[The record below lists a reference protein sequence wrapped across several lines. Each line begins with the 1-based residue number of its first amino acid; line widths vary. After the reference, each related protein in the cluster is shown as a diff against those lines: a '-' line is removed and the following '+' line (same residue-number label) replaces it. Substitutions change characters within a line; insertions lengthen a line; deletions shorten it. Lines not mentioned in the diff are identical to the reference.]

1 MTVIVNID
9 LYTSVFSCAILLAL
23 RQRGPSIF
31 DGLLSIMEV
40 VTMNLKHLA
49 NQYQKSVSG
58 SVISEAIKG
67 ADEMNDLIDF
77 SIGDPDF
84 NTDLEIIERTFE
96 SVKAGATHYTDPQ
109 GVLKLREKLTEFYQ
123 DTYDVTIKPE
133 EIMITTS
140 GCHAMVLTLMAILNP
155 EDEFILLEPYFSLYK
170 EQVELAGGRVVPCPS
185 DPDKGFRVDLNKLAS
200 CITKRTKAVIL
211 NTPCNPS
218 GVCMTLD
225 EMKQFAKVIID
236 HDLLVI
242 ADDIYTLYSYET
254 AFVPIMS
261 LEGMR
266 ERTITVSSFSKDYCM
281 TGWRIGY
288 IAADAEFIQIVKK
301 INDAVIYSAPA
312 PSQWAAIHA
321 LELRDKVQP
330 KLKAE
335 FAKRC
340 TYAYERINACP
351 YLSVSKPQGSIY
363 LFVDI
368 RKTGCTSKQ
377 FCQLLLTKAHILVLP
392 GDDSGQS
399 GEGFVRFAMT
409 LGIDKMKVAFDRID
423 TLTLADFVL

>member
-1 MTVIVNID
+1 
-9 LYTSVFSCAILLAL
+9 
-23 RQRGPSIF
+23 
-31 DGLLSIMEV
+31 
-40 VTMNLKHLA
+40 MNRKHLA
-49 NQYQKSVSG
+49 AKYQNCAAG

-67 ADEMNDLIDF
+67 SDAIQDLINF

-96 SVKAGATHYTDPQ
+96 DVKAGATHYTDPQ
-109 GVLKLREKLTEFYQ
+109 GILKLREKLTDFYH
-123 DTYDVTIKPE
+123 DTYELEIKPE

-140 GCHAMVLTLMAILNP
+140 GCHAMVLALMAILDP
-155 EDEFILLEPYFSLYK
+155 EDEVILLEPYFSLYK
-170 EQVELAGGRVVPCPS
+170 EQVELAGGHVITCPS
-185 DPDKGFRVDLNKLAS
+185 DPDKGFRLDVENLTS

-211 NTPCNPS
+211 NTSCNPS

-225 EMKQFAKVIID
+225 EMTQFAKVIID

-254 AFVPIMS
+254 DFVPIMS
-261 LEGMR
+261 LTGMR

-288 IAADAEFIQIVKK
+288 IAADAKLIQVVKK
-301 INDAVIYSAPA
+301 INDAMVYSAPA

-321 LELRDKVQP
+321 LELRNQIQP

-340 TYAYERINACP
+340 TYAYERIIACP

-368 RKTGCTSKQ
+368 RKTGCTSKE
-377 FCQLLLTKAHILVLP
+377 FCKLLLEKAHILVLP
-392 GDDSGQS
+392 GDDSGKS

-409 LGIDKMKVAFDRID
+409 LGIDKMKEAFDRID
-423 TLTLADFVL
+423 ALTLADFVL

>member
-1 MTVIVNID
+1 
-9 LYTSVFSCAILLAL
+9 
-23 RQRGPSIF
+23 
-31 DGLLSIMEV
+31 
-40 VTMNLKHLA
+40 MNRKHLA
-49 NQYQKSVSG
+49 VKYQNCAAG

-67 ADEMNDLIDF
+67 SDAIQDLINF

-96 SVKAGATHYTDPQ
+96 DVKAGATHYTDPQ
-109 GVLKLREKLTEFYQ
+109 GILKLREKLTDFYY
-123 DTYDVTIKPE
+123 DTYELEIKPE

-140 GCHAMVLTLMAILNP
+140 GCHAMVLALMAILDP
-155 EDEFILLEPYFSLYK
+155 EDEVILLEPYFSLYK
-170 EQVELAGGRVVPCPS
+170 EQVELAGGHVITCPS
-185 DPDKGFRVDLNKLAS
+185 DPDKGFRLDVENLTS

-225 EMKQFAKVIID
+225 EMTQFAKVIID

-254 AFVPIMS
+254 DFVPIMS
-261 LEGMR
+261 LTGMR

-288 IAADAEFIQIVKK
+288 IAADAKLIQVVKK
-301 INDAVIYSAPA
+301 INDAMVYSAPA

-321 LELRDKVQP
+321 LELRNQIQP

-340 TYAYERINACP
+340 IYAYERIIACP

-368 RKTGCTSKQ
+368 RKTGCTSKE
-377 FCQLLLTKAHILVLP
+377 FCKLLLEKAHILVLP
-392 GDDSGQS
+392 GDDSGKS

-409 LGIDKMKVAFDRID
+409 LGIDKMKEAFDRID
-423 TLTLADFVL
+423 ALTLADFVL

>member
-1 MTVIVNID
+1 M
-9 LYTSVFSCAILLAL
+9 
-23 RQRGPSIF
+23 RQGSPSIQMGF
-31 DGLLSIMEV
+31 SVYREAMCMKHKLLS
-40 VTMNLKHLA
+40 KR
-49 NQYQKSVSG
+49 YQNCISG
-58 SVISEAIKG
+58 SVIAEAIQG
-67 ADEMNDLIDF
+67 TESMDDLIDF

-84 NTDLEIIERTFE
+84 NTDREIIERTFE
-96 SVKAGATHYTDPQ
+96 DVKAGATHYTDSQ
-109 GVLKLREKLTEFYQ
+109 GMLQLREKLSEFYHN
-123 DTYDVTIKPE
+123 TYDFEVKPN

-140 GCHAMVLTLMAILNP
+140 GCHAMVLTLMAVLNP
-155 EDEFILLEPYFSLYK
+155 EDEVILLEPYFSLYK

-185 DPDKGFRVDLNKLAS
+185 DPDKGFRVDVKRLAS

-218 GVCMTLD
+218 GVCMTLE
-225 EMKQFAKVIID
+225 EMREFAKVIID

-254 AFVPIMS
+254 DFVPIMS
-261 LEGMR
+261 LDGMR

-288 IAADAEFIQIVKK
+288 IVAEAEFIQIVKK
-301 INDAVIYSAPA
+301 INDAMIYSAPA

-321 LELRDKVQP
+321 LELRDKIQP
-330 KLKAE
+330 KLKTE

-340 TYAYERINACP
+340 TYAYERIKACS

-377 FCQLLLTKAHILVLP
+377 FCQILLEKAHILVLP

-409 LGIDKMKVAFDRID
+409 LGIEKMKEAFDRID
-423 TLTLADFVL
+423 ALILADFVV